1 MPHIKLNNEQLPGI
15 AGLFDYRPDTAAI
28 LRTFAETLLRG
39 ESSLSS
45 GDRELIAATVSNEN
59 DCTFCHLSHTA
70 AAMTHHETKENLSN
84 VIKSDF
90 ANFDIEPKLKA
101 LLQIAKKVRISG
113 KEVKTEDILS
123 AKNEG
128 ATDREIHDTVLIA
141 AAFCMF
147 NRYVDGLNTNAS
159 DNLLDY
165 VKMGENMAKNGYS
178 KNS

>member
-1 MPHIKLNNEQLPGI
+1 MPHIQLNNDQLPGI
-15 AGLFDYRPDTAAI
+15 TGLFDFRPDTAAI
-28 LRTFAETLLRG
+28 LRTLAETLLRG
-39 ESSLSS
+39 ESSLSR

-70 AAMTHHETKENLSN
+70 AAMAHLKTSSNLSE
-84 VIKSDF
+84 IIQS
-90 ANFDIEPKLKA
+90 NFDSYPIEPKLNA

-113 KEVKTEDILS
+113 KEVKSADILS
-123 AKNEG
+123 AKKVG
-128 ATDREIHDTVLIA
+128 ATDLEIHDTVLIA

-159 DNLLDY
+159 NNLLDY

-178 KNS
+178 NKS